1 MESKIDTKNELKY
14 KPKKKN
20 NIFLYDILTILGVH

>member
-20 NIFLYDILTILGVH
+20 NIFLLSVISTV